1 LRGRSAFACSKG
13 ETSVQSA
20 TRTLAAALAA
30 TALLASACDHS
41 SQTPVAKAQPSEE
54 TFRDFGS
61 YEVHYNAVRTDALT
75 PEIARN
81 YGIQRSTNR
90 VMLNVTVL
98 HKEAG
103 AAKKPVEAD
112 VKVAARNLNEQLK
125 DLELRRVSKAKRSTT
140 SAKFRSAAPR
150 SWCSTSPSR
159 RPARKRRCQSSSR
172 ASSSRP
178 DARACESAP
187 RLKK

>member
-1 LRGRSAFACSKG
+1 MS
-13 ETSVQSA
+13 SA
-20 TRTLAAALAA
+20 TRTLAALIGCAALA
-30 TALLASACDHS
+30 SGCDFSPQH
-41 SQTPVAKAQPSEE
+41 QVPTAQPSEE
-54 TFRDFGS
+54 SFKDFGS
-61 YEVHYNAVRTDALT
+61 YEVHYNAVRTDSLT

-125 DLELRRVSKAKRSTT
+125 DLELRRVSEGEAIYYIGELSISGTEILVFDITVTPTGTQAPLSVKFTREFVTT
-140 SAKFRSAAPR
+140 
-150 SWCSTSPSR
+150 
-159 RPARKRRCQSSSR
+159 
-172 ASSSRP
+172 
-178 DARACESAP
+178 
-187 RLKK
+187 

>member
-1 LRGRSAFACSKG
+1 MS
-13 ETSVQSA
+13 SA
-20 TRTLAAALAA
+20 TRTLAALIGCAALA
-30 TALLASACDHS
+30 SGCDFGTQH
-41 SQTPVAKAQPSEE
+41 QVPTAQPSGDS
-54 TFRDFGS
+54 FRDFGS

-125 DLELRRVSKAKRSTT
+125 DLELRRVSEGEAIYYIGEVSISGTEILVFDITVTPAGTQAPLSVKFTREFVTT
-140 SAKFRSAAPR
+140 
-150 SWCSTSPSR
+150 
-159 RPARKRRCQSSSR
+159 
-172 ASSSRP
+172 
-178 DARACESAP
+178 
-187 RLKK
+187 